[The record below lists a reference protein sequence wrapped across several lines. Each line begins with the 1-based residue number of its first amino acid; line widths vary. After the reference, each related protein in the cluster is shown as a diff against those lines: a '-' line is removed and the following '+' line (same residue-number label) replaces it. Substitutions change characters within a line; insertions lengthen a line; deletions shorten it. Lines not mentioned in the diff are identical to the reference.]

1 MHHFKKRSS
10 TYDLTPLGI
19 PLNSEQPSSNGVF
32 CRDNGG
38 NLKFKSF
45 FNSKGLLTMKY
56 TYIITTQCIVTFST
70 NENKG
75 CYINSQYFPQYIY
88 IIIISLYGGLI
99 PTGICGLYQ

>member
-1 MHHFKKRSS
+1 MSFVCLSFRIFS
-10 TYDLTPLGI
+10 
-19 PLNSEQPSSNGVF
+19 NSNS
-32 CRDNGG
+32 
-38 NLKFKSF
+38 
-45 FNSKGLLTMKY
+45 NSKGLLTMKY